1 MHVCA
6 PLGLGWLGCD
16 PNPKS
21 AVRTTEVKQT
31 LPRAGCYRPVAGRA
45 VVEQYNAPR
54 GPPAG
59 GVWTRRAGRRRGEAN
74 GVGRHP
80 RRRLTSVARRKH
92 GDASRAAGCART
104 QELQVVH
111 GGADHRAPL
120 TPPPHHPQRATRW
133 PTTQAAHCR
142 QVEHPNIV
150 RCSCFRRDHS
160 SASPRSWA
168 RTAPANPT

>member
-1 MHVCA
+1 MIYHQKPLTSPVSQSVTLVCLSVYA
-6 PLGLGWLGCD
+6 RLRPAWTRVAGLRSK
-16 PNPKS
+16 PK
-21 AVRTTEVKQT
+21 VGGTDTEVKQT

-80 RRRLTSVARRKH
+80 RRPLTSVARRNH

-120 TPPPHHPQRATRW
+120 TPPPRHPQRATRW
-133 PTTQAAHCR
+133 PATDA
-142 QVEHPNIV
+142 
-150 RCSCFRRDHS
+150 
-160 SASPRSWA
+160 SASGTSEH
-168 RTAPANPT
+168 RTVLVFS